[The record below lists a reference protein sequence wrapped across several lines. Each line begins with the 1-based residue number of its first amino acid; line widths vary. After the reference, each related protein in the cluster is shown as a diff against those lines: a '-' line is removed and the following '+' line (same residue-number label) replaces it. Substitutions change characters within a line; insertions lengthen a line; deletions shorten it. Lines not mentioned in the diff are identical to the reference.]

1 MSNEQTG
8 ASSSAA
14 KDAAKLR
21 VGVIGL
27 GMIGGGIAQCYA
39 RHNWPLSVYDIRK
52 DAADKLPGVPPV
64 LDSAAE
70 VARRSD
76 VIIIAVLNADQ
87 VRSVLNGPDGV
98 FAGARPGAAVLIA
111 STISVSDIR
120 ELAAAAKSRGVH
132 LIDAGVTGGDK
143 AASGGLVVLTGGDE
157 AVIDSLRPALAAFS
171 PLVQYMGPSGAGMA
185 AKIARNV
192 ITYGMWR
199 VVYEAG
205 LIAETAGVDLRKL
218 VEAVRT
224 SDPQGHLATDFLLRR
239 GTVKPIAADDIAE
252 LRRAM
257 YVSQFMYK
265 DLDAALGLAK
275 DLGVDLSIAPLTLA
289 DTARVLGLGD
299 ADLSGV
305 PAVKAGTEL
314 ESNRKKGS

>member
-1 MSNEQTG
+1 MSSEQTG
-8 ASSSAA
+8 ASSSTAQE
-14 KDAAKLR
+14 AAKLR

-52 DAADKLPGVPPV
+52 DATDKLPGVPPV
-64 LDSAAE
+64 LESAAE

-76 VIIIAVLNADQ
+76 VIIIAVLNAAQ

-98 FAGARPGAAVLIA
+98 FAGARRGAAILIA

-120 ELAAAAKSRGVH
+120 ELAATAKSRGLH

-143 AASGGLVVLTGGDE
+143 AASGGLVVLTGGEE

-192 ITYGMWR
+192 ITYGVWR

-205 LIAETAGVDLRKL
+205 LLAETAGVDLRKL

-239 GTVKPIAADDIAE
+239 GTVEPIAADDVGE

-275 DLGVDLSIAPLTLA
+275 ELGVELSIVPITLA
-289 DTARVLGLGD
+289 DTARVLGLGN
-299 ADLSGV
+299 ADVSGV
-305 PAVKAGTEL
+305 PAVQAGTEL